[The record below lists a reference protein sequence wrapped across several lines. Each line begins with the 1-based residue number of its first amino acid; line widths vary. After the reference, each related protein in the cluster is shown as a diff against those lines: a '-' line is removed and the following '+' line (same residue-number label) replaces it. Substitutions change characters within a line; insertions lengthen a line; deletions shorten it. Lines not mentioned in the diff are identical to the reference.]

1 MKITAVHIYDCKLYP
16 HATANNLVLLLLQT
30 DQGIEGLGE
39 VSLAYG
45 AGATAAVG
53 MLRQLAERF
62 LLGADPMHIEQMWNR
77 LFRGTFWGQGGG
89 PVLYGAMS
97 AIDAA
102 LWDIKGK
109 LFGVPAWELL
119 GGRVN
124 DRLRLYANG
133 WYSRDS
139 AQGRVNL
146 VEPAEYAERA
156 LAVVADGYTAIKF
169 DPFVVLADGR
179 RINPPRQLPR
189 EQADLAMARVAA
201 VREAVGSEIDI
212 MVEAHGNLG
221 ATSAIEIGRRLEE
234 YHPFFFEEPV
244 DATNVEA
251 MAKVVE
257 SIRIPVAAGERL
269 YTRHDFR
276 PYIERQLLAVI
287 QPDMGLAG
295 GLSEVKKIA
304 AYAETYD
311 IHVQPHNCAGPVSTA
326 MAVQLDTCIT
336 NFIIQ
341 EWFPYR
347 DARYYELVEHALDT
361 DAVDG
366 FYRPGDTPG
375 LGVTLNREVAQRYEH
390 LVVR

>member
-1 MKITAVHIYDCKLYP
+1 
-16 HATANNLVLLLLQT
+16 
-30 DQGIEGLGE
+30 
-39 VSLAYG
+39 
-45 AGATAAVG
+45 
-53 MLRQLAERF
+53 
-62 LLGADPMHIEQMWNR
+62 
-77 LFRGTFWGQGGG
+77 
-89 PVLYGAMS
+89 
-97 AIDAA
+97 
-102 LWDIKGK
+102 
-109 LFGVPAWELL
+109 
-119 GGRVN
+119 
-124 DRLRLYANG
+124 
-133 WYSRDS
+133 
-139 AQGRVNL
+139 
-146 VEPAEYAERA
+146 
-156 LAVVADGYTAIKF
+156 
-169 DPFVVLADGR
+169 
-179 RINPPRQLPR
+179 
-189 EQADLAMARVAA
+189 
-201 VREAVGSEIDI
+201 
-212 MVEAHGNLG
+212 
-221 ATSAIEIGRRLEE
+221 
-234 YHPFFFEEPV
+234 
-244 DATNVEA
+244 
-251 MAKVVE
+251 
-257 SIRIPVAAGERL
+257 IPVAAGERL